1 MFLAGD
7 WSKWRRLLRGSSDIV
22 ETPQQ
27 SEEAKGR
34 PRKAK
39 PFAEINSGVIKIGRN
54 MYITSLEKPTKIPT
68 ILYGHPL
75 YLYYTQKPKRNNYQ
89 LTLVKL

>member
-1 MFLAGD
+1 MIGAKGEDSCGEVAAMLRPRNEV
-7 WSKWRRLLRGSSDIV
+7 RRLKV
-22 ETPQQ
+22 
-27 SEEAKGR
+27 A

-75 YLYYTQKPKRNNYQ
+75 YLYYRQKTKRNNFQ
-89 LTLVKL
+89 ITLVKL

>member
-1 MFLAGD
+1 MA
-7 WSKWRRLLRGSSDIV
+7 KTPAESSDIV
-22 ETPQQ
+22 ETPQR
-27 SEEAKGR
+27 SEEAQGR

-39 PFAEINSGVIKIGRN
+39 LFAEINSGAIKIGRN

-75 YLYYTQKPKRNNYQ
+75 YLYYRQKTKRNNCQ
-89 LTLVKL
+89 ITLVKL